1 MDGIGFVRNAFVQFV
16 IFGFTSLGFL
26 TQITLQLIGG
36 FMDGIGFVGN
46 PFIQFVV
53 SCFTAC
59 HFVVV
64 GSSQRCNAIGCVLV
78 HLLDDCILG
87 FVSPDPGGGFFGQ
100 SSVQVGDV
108 FANGVGRFHNGPI
121 LYGRISL
128 AYIIIR
134 CLFFQIL
141 LHIGDPGIQRRIG
154 RLTSRSFVINIGL
167 QLFIRIFQIGNRI
180 FALSCFFFNG
190 IGIGFGLRIE
200 GNDIF
205 AYRIAGRYIIPAGKG
220 IIHDALHAD
229 DFIFSGNIGLG
240 NHFFGTY
247 RRLRR
252 NISCCRNG
260 SLRNNA
266 VRTDYVFPFHGASS
280 RYRLTCDGSYGCNI
294 SPAINTSCIH
304 STTGTQ
310 CSRNAS

>member
-1 MDGIGFVRNAFVQFV
+1 MQHVVFAQAQAAVHGFRQF
-16 IFGFTSLGFL
+16 
-26 TQITLQLIGG
+26 
-36 FMDGIGFVGN
+36 
-46 PFIQFVV
+46 FISPDAGVFF
-53 SCFTAC
+53 S
-59 HFVVV
+59 
-64 GSSQRCNAIGCVLV
+64 GIGCVQSRKPIGHIGIDGIEPIHHILV
-78 HLLDDCILG
+78 NLFNDLVLGCI
-87 FVSPDPGGGFFGQ
+87 SPDPGGGFFGQ
-100 SSVQVGDV
+100 SRIQVGDV

-154 RLTSRSFVINIGL
+154 RLTSSRFRIQVILQFIRGSVDCIGFVRNPFIQFIVFSFTSRSFVINIGL

-180 FALSCFFFNG
+180 FALPCFFLNG
-190 IGIGFGLRIE
+190 ISIGFGLRIE

-240 NHFFGTY
+240 NDFVTVDGRLGSQGTFDQSIAIHVQVATAVQAARIDGTAYVSIMAHFKGVGN
-247 RRLRR
+247 L
-252 NISCCRNG
+252 S
-260 SLRNNA
+260 
-266 VRTDYVFPFHGASS
+266 
-280 RYRLTCDGSYGCNI
+280 
-294 SPAINTSCIH
+294 
-304 STTGTQ
+304 
-310 CSRNAS
+310 